1 MEFFGYVKSL
11 TSGSREK
18 HSTFVSNSKYVFDLR
33 KTSGSC
39 MDIEIVANSVSM
51 AENMKSSSSNFN
63 GFKSISEEHLAVENE
78 NTTSSLFNQSDG
90 DISKTEDMD
99 QSIRSFDVEENA
111 DIRIRNSEADENLLF
126 HNNVSLINSKSD
138 FEPYKPPIGHGIT
151 YDSDLKAIKSTKTL
165 DILACQVSMHGW
177 SEGTNIDRYVAR
189 RLRDFQ
195 FARMKRYKHYGQ
207 FTPGGIHS
215 LYDHLRSIKM
225 DVAWVEEVSRRRL
238 NAEHYL
244 NWVDYD
250 EIIQNDLQS
259 KRPYFTY
266 VLVIALTTV
275 LLVSIVEN
283 NLVLEDFK
291 MNPLIGPSSS
301 TLLKMGAKETNLIIN
316 GEGWRLLTSI
326 FLSGGLVHLALNL
339 TIIAFMGSAFEQ
351 FHGSKFTAGT
361 FIVTGVAGMLASA
374 LFIPHSV
381 AAGASG
387 GVLGILGA
395 CLYDI
400 KLNW

>member
-1 MEFFGYVKSL
+1 MEFLGYVKSFA
-11 TSGSREK
+11 SGSIEK
-18 HSTFVSNSKYVFDLR
+18 YSTFGSKSRYIFDLK
-33 KTSGSC
+33 KTSGSK

-51 AENMKSSSSNFN
+51 AENSKSMSSNLN
-63 GFKSISEEHLAVENE
+63 RAKSISES
-78 NTTSSLFNQSDG
+78 TLFNQPF
-90 DISKTEDMD
+90 DISKTEYMD
-99 QSIRSFDVEENA
+99 QSISDEEENA
-111 DIRIRNSEADENLLF
+111 DIRIVQSEADENLLF
-126 HNNVSLINSKSD
+126 HDN
-138 FEPYKPPIGHGIT
+138 T
-151 YDSDLKAIKSTKTL
+151 QDSDLKAIKSTRTL
-165 DILACQVSMHGW
+165 DILACQSTMHGW
-177 SEGTNIDRYVAR
+177 SEDTKIDRYVAR

-215 LYDHLRSIKM
+215 LYDHLWSIKM
-225 DVAWVEEVSRRRL
+225 DVAWVEEVSRRRF
-238 NAEHYL
+238 NGEHYL

-250 EIIQNDLQS
+250 EIIRNDLQS

-266 VLVIALTTV
+266 VLVIVLTTV
-275 LLVSIVEN
+275 LLASIVEN
-283 NLVLEDFK
+283 NLELEDFK

-301 TLLKMGAKETNLIIN
+301 TLLEMGAKQTNLIIN

-351 FHGSKFTAGT
+351 FHGSKFTAGI
-361 FIVTGVAGMLASA
+361 FIATGVAGMLASA